1 MARRVRA
8 RQTAAMHEWNMT
20 LARAVDDATALDVAE
35 RLLLGF
41 DHAALGG
48 RVCWKWQLPDS
59 LTEAV
64 SYHHDP
70 SQSPD
75 NTMGRR
81 VSQPYGPGPV
91 A

>member
-1 MARRVRA
+1 
-8 RQTAAMHEWNMT
+8 MT
-20 LARAVDDATALDVAE
+20 LVRAVDDAIALDVAE

-64 SYHHDP
+64 AYHH
-70 SQSPD
+70 
-75 NTMGRR
+75 GRGCR
-81 VSQPYGPGPV
+81 PRRCR
-91 A
+91 ARAR